1 HAIREGVMRARRDE
15 LHMNLHS
22 PIRALHLDVRGAR
35 VLAVFGVVIGPLQI
49 VERGGDTERR
59 VHWRLLEREGA
70 TGDNTARLDV
80 ADRAGEV
87 RVELDRER
95 QEGGA
100 RRGARND
107 ERCLDRL
114 SVFLEHHAS
123 GLPVLREDRRTRAAP
138 NLHTRDLGECLRDVR
153 TRRPEDSGGTADMM
167 VQEVERRAAG
177 ARPLFEVPDAER
189 AEQSLQDITLE
200 PVVEQ
205 LGDRHRQDPRQI
217 DDSLLPA
224 AANVQA
230 EPGDARQLTDIA
242 RLGLYVRRRGKQT
255 VIDLARILPMS
266 IAELLDDWF
275 ESDVLKGLLGALGIW
290 HLKQGPRSGGTAFN
304 FLHHHV
310 GCAAGVFRPARS
322 NVTQTLSQVSGVEIR
337 RGARATV
344 LAKNGKAT
352 GVVLEKNGET
362 IQAPLVVS
370 SAAPRATLLPLAI
383 ELYPD
388 FARAVSNIKARGV
401 VARGTLTLEQSP
413 PYSTFCIAPS
423 LDYLER
429 AYDDAKYGK
438 DSSAPYVE
446 VQRTDGRV
454 EVHVQFVPPGTHH
467 ALADRVAQLLKVR
480 SNQVALQPVEESL
493 YHGEL
498 TLDQILFMR
507 PVPGWSRYRTPIDG
521 LYLCGSGTHP
531 GGGIPG
537 AAGRNAAREILK
549 DTRRS

>member
-1 HAIREGVMRARRDE
+1 MSYDAIVMGAGANGLATAHYLARA
-15 LHMNLHS
+15 
-22 PIRALHLDVRGAR
+22 GKR
-35 VLAVFGVVIGPLQI
+35 VLVVEQHQTADPSADIGWVPDAVI
-49 VERGGDTERR
+49 
-59 VHWRLLEREGA
+59 
-70 TGDNTARLDV
+70 
-80 ADRAGEV
+80 
-87 RVELDRER
+87 
-95 QEGGA
+95 
-100 RRGARND
+100 
-107 ERCLDRL
+107 
-114 SVFLEHHAS
+114 
-123 GLPVLREDRRTRAAP
+123 
-138 NLHTRDLGECLRDVR
+138 RDLGLTGAGLRVETPDPWI
-153 TRRPEDSGGTADMM
+153 TAPLPAGGT
-167 VQEVERRAAG
+167 
-177 ARPLFEVPDAER
+177 
-189 AEQSLQDITLE
+189 LE
-200 PVVEQ
+200 
-205 LGDRHRQDPRQI
+205 LSR
-217 DDSLLPA
+217 
-224 AANVQA
+224 
-230 EPGDARQLTDIA
+230 DIA
-242 RLGLYVRRRGKQT
+242 RSSEAIGRISPADAAKWPDFCQRMRTLASVLERLYLVPPPDIESNDVRELTRMAALGLYVRRRGKQT

-322 NVTQTLSQVSGVEIR
+322 NVTQTLSKVSGVEIR

-370 SAAPRATLLPLAI
+370 SAAPRATLMPLAI

-413 PYSTFCIAPS
+413 VHSTLCIAPS

-467 ALADRVAQLLKVR
+467 ALADRVARLLKVR

-537 AAGRNAAREILK
+537 AAGRNAAREI
-549 DTRRS
+549 R